1 MGFAE
6 MRAKKDHPDCVTV
19 FIGPCMAKR
28 TEAHKH
34 GGPDYVITAEEL
46 GAWLMADNIQLDD
59 LEAIEPEVAG
69 TQYGAEFAVSGGVAN
84 AVAHYLPE
92 GTPKPTVFKINGLN
106 KKNVALLRV
115 FAKTK
120 KAPADIIEVMVCPGG
135 CVGGPCAISP
145 AEDAAKII
153 QKRRPEGFEA

>member
-1 MGFAE
+1 
-6 MRAKKDHPDCVTV
+6 
-19 FIGPCMAKR
+19 
-28 TEAHKH
+28 
-34 GGPDYVITAEEL
+34 
-46 GAWLMADNIQLDD
+46 MADNIQLDD
-59 LEAIEPEVAG
+59 LAPIEPEVAG

>member
-1 MGFAE
+1 
-6 MRAKKDHPDCVTV
+6 
-19 FIGPCMAKR
+19 MAKR

-59 LEAIEPEVAG
+59 LAPIEPEVAG